1 MTNARLS
8 SCIPW
13 VRTLIPF
20 GVSVATLLGLTLMV
34 DVTGLGWALQNAN
47 LWLIGLAALKL
58 PLLVL
63 LWSLRWYWVVSVGQ
77 EDPIPFRFVVHAALI
92 RSFFNNLTPGV
103 ATGGEPFGAY
113 YLAARTSLTFKEAIA
128 STAAERMVQGLVMVL
143 ILVLAVFACL
153 PMLPVSSEDI
163 NLIYLGLSGFLVVV
177 GAAFYLSLFQF
188 RLVRMVLET
197 AVRAIVR
204 FVPRLEKP
212 LGADRLREN
221 LDGFYLAYRQYL
233 RSPTAVSGIVLL
245 TIVQGALD
253 IIQPYLLFKALNVN
267 VPLAVILLTAN
278 LARILGIFGFTPGGA
293 GIIEAMNLALYHGLS
308 TLSPHVILAQTVLFR
323 LLDSWLLWIVSG
335 IVTSIVWTS
344 ESPSSNPKE
353 RNDDGNATL
362 QACALSAD

>member
-1 MTNARLS
+1 MTDGLS
-8 SCIPW
+8 TRIPW

-47 LWLIGLAALKL
+47 LWLIGLAALKI
-58 PLLVL
+58 PVLVL

-77 EDPIPFRFVVHAALI
+77 KTIRFRHVVHAALI

-113 YLAARTSLTFKEAIA
+113 YLAKRTPLTFKEAIA

-143 ILVLAVFACL
+143 ILVFTVIVCL
-153 PMLPVSSEDI
+153 PMLPVSSDEI
-163 NLIYLGLSGFLVVV
+163 HLIYLGLCGFLVVV
-177 GAAFYLSLFQF
+177 GAAFYLSLFRF
-188 RLVRMVLET
+188 RFVRSVLET
-197 AVRAIVR
+197 IVRAIVR
-204 FVPRLEKP
+204 FVPRLETR

-221 LDGFYLAYRQYL
+221 MDGFYLAYRRYL
-233 RSPTAVSGIVLL
+233 HSPTAVAGIVLL
-245 TIVQGALD
+245 TTVQGVLD
-253 IIQPYLLFKALNVN
+253 IAQPYLLFKALHVT
-267 VPLAVILLTAN
+267 VPLEVILLTAN
-278 LARILGIFGFTPGGA
+278 LSRILGIFAITPGGS
-293 GIIEAMNLALYHGLS
+293 GMIEGMNLAMYHGLS

-335 IVTSIVWTS
+335 TVTSVVWTS
-344 ESPSSNPKE
+344 EDPSPNLRE

-362 QACALSAD
+362 QACPVSAD